1 PIIGLVYKNEELDK
15 MLIEHGH
22 LAVPADN
29 VQSIAEAIEKIL
41 DDFMQEE
48 PNGNRRAM
56 TEKNSGSLPT
66 VADAVQK
73 LIALAE
79 GAKGAEGA
87 ERGEGAEGKNKT
99 CC

>member
-1 PIIGLVYKNEELDK
+1 
-15 MLIEHGH
+15 
-22 LAVPADN
+22 
-29 VQSIAEAIEKIL
+29 
-41 DDFMQEE
+41 MQEE
-48 PNGNRRAM
+48 PNGVRRAM

-79 GAKGAEGA
+79 GAEGA
-87 ERGEGAEGKNKT
+87 KEAKGRGAEGKSKT